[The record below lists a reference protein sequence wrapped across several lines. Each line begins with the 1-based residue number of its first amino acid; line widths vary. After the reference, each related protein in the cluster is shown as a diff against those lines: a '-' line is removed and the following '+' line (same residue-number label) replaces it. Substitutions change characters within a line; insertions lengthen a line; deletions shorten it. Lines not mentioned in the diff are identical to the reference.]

1 MNKIILITAT
11 ILTTAFAKAQN
22 FSKSFVSTGL
32 SIGNFDQLT
41 LANIPVSY
49 NHQVKGLNGLRYI
62 LGIRQNLAFGQST
75 YTINNQQTTIDDISS
90 YSVNVMFGFE
100 YISKRKLLF
109 GFTIDALGVNTG
121 TRSFKTI
128 GTDPIYKINPEYT
141 NILLGASNDRG
152 TLNSE
157 FYLGYRLSEFI
168 SLKAGL
174 AHYLITLEYSNIN
187 GKGCVQSFSNIPFV
201 QLQYSLW
208 QN

>member
-1 MNKIILITAT
+1 MNKIILITAI

-22 FSKSFVSTGL
+22 FSKSFVSTGF
-32 SIGNFDQLT
+32 SMGNFDQLT

-62 LGIRQNLAFGQST
+62 LGIRQNLAFGQRT
-75 YTINNQQTTIDDISS
+75 YTINNQQTIIDDISS

-100 YISKRKLLF
+100 YISKRNLLF

-128 GTDPIYKINPEYT
+128 GTDAIYKINPEYS

-157 FYLGYRLSEFI
+157 FYIGYRLSELI

-187 GKGCVQSFSNIPFV
+187 GKGRVQSFSNIPFV